1 MDRRDPSQ
9 PGDGSQA
16 ADGYLRD
23 LYGSGAPL
31 GAGPALSSPV
41 ENPGRVL
48 RVRVVSLA
56 AALVT
61 LVLGLMLLGPP
72 TRTDRGAL
80 WTVLVPVS
88 FFVGW
93 VVALCGRRRS
103 RALGP
108 AARADAE
115 AAVDALSTGLL
126 LVVVLAALVVA
137 LPIVLVFLVLVHV
150 AVFS

>member
-9 PGDGSQA
+9 PG
-16 ADGYLRD
+16 ADYLRD
-23 LYGSGAPL
+23 LYGADAPL
-31 GAGPALSSPV
+31 GAGPALSSPA
-41 ENPGRVL
+41 ENPGSVL
-48 RVRVVSLA
+48 HVRVVSLA
-56 AALVT
+56 AALAT
-61 LVLGLMLLGPP
+61 LVLGLVPLGPP

-80 WTVLVPVS
+80 WTVLVPAS

-93 VVALCGRRRS
+93 VVALYGRRRS

-126 LVVVLAALVVA
+126 LVIVLAALVVV

-150 AVFS
+150 PAFS